1 MPKVIKKTT
10 YTQHWLEPRNLLSCI
25 LQSRYVKVH
34 DSIGAYQYWDPVN
47 TWTELVW
54 ESLLYTKQTG
64 NFCTVYYYKVIFHA
78 IQRLELDTGSSWKL
92 QFDKEKKQQN
102 KIQKSC
108 NFQKYDLG
116 KGHVVVQWVDTGDS
130 KAVWGKKKS
139 SWGD

>member
-1 MPKVIKKTT
+1 
-10 YTQHWLEPRNLLSCI
+10 
-25 LQSRYVKVH
+25 
-34 DSIGAYQYWDPVN
+34 
-47 TWTELVW
+47 
-54 ESLLYTKQTG
+54 
-64 NFCTVYYYKVIFHA
+64 VIFHA